1 MCESVDS
8 SIISN
13 SWRASDD
20 STINNNSVN
29 GGIISALTDMVS
41 YTNSMWVSD
50 KPCYCDNNGS
60 VARMKFE
67 LHMKITRTAAAVKC
81 T

>member
-8 SIISN
+8 INNSN

-29 GGIISALTDMVS
+29 GGIISASTDMVS
-41 YTNSMWVSD
+41 ITDSNSMWVSD

-67 LHMKITRTAAAVKC
+67 VHMNFEGRWG
-81 T
+81 